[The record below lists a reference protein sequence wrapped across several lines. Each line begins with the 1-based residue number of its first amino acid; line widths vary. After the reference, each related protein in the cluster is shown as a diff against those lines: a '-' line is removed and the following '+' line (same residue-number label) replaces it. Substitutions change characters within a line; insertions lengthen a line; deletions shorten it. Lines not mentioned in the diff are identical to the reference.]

1 MKEKISVSVDYYTQ
15 AVDEATIIIGRCL
28 DCEDER
34 TLSAVKSVLESYSI
48 VLWKLLVG
56 GEKE

>member
-1 MKEKISVSVDYYTQ
+1 MKERISVSVDYYTQ

-48 VLWKLLVG
+48 VLWKILEK
-56 GEKE
+56 GEEE